1 MKNRI
6 YNYFYRKLHIKFL
19 AKVIACLGY
28 GLLYIYFLVKKN
40 SCKDTINISIEDSYK
55 VINDYSKKP
64 EGDYSLI
71 EQPLDITMDLSIII
85 PVYNASNYIEKC
97 LDSVV
102 NQNTR
107 YKYEVIVINDGSTD
121 DTLSKLSKYE
131 GINVISIENRGIAG
145 ARNEGIDNAKGMY
158 FMFVDSDD
166 VLASDAIETLLKS
179 AYKNNAEIVQGSYY
193 EFINENKK
201 MYYYLDEKVIESAK
215 YNDVLPAPG
224 FPWGKVIRRDL
235 FNGIRFPLNYW
246 FEDTVISYVIF
257 RRCKKYVQLRTIVYG
272 YRKNIS
278 GITNNYNSSHK
289 SMDTFYVVEYMISEC
304 KRLGMIKDKVLYK
317 ITVNQLSSILLRRTR
332 DVNEDILKNIFNLSC
347 NLLKEVKIDIHEDES
362 YLFKE
367 LVKSFET
374 RNFDLWKLCSFII

>member
-40 SCKDTINISIEDSYK
+40 FCRDTIDISIKDSYK

-64 EGDYSLI
+64 EGDYIVI
-71 EQPLDITMDLSIII
+71 EQPLDMTMDLSIIV
-85 PVYNASNYIEKC
+85 PVYNASKYIEKC
-97 LDSVV
+97 IDSVV
-102 NQNTR
+102 NQDTR

-121 DTLSKLSKYE
+121 DTLTKLSKYE

-145 ARNEGIDNAKGMY
+145 ARNEGINNAKGMY
-158 FMFVDSDD
+158 LMFVDSDD
-166 VLASDAIETLLKS
+166 ILAPGAIETLLKS

-235 FNGIRFPLNYW
+235 FNGVRFPLSYW
-246 FEDTVISYVIF
+246 FEDTLMSYVIY
-257 RRCKKYVQLRTIVYG
+257 RRCSKYVSLKEIVYG
-272 YRKNIS
+272 YRKNIN
-278 GITNNYNSSHK
+278 GITYNYKNSHK
-289 SMDTFYVVEYMISEC
+289 LIDTYYVVEKMISENN
-304 KRLGMIKDKVLYK
+304 RLEMPKDKVLYK
-317 ITVNQLSSILLRRTR
+317 LTITQLSSILYRRTCSLS
-332 DVNEDILKNIFNLSC
+332 DAMLKNIFNLSC
-347 NLLKEVKIDIHEDES
+347 NLIDEVKIDMHEDES
-362 YLFKE
+362 YIFKE
-367 LVKSFET
+367 LIKAFET
-374 RNFDLWKLCSFII
+374 RNFYLWKLVSLIN